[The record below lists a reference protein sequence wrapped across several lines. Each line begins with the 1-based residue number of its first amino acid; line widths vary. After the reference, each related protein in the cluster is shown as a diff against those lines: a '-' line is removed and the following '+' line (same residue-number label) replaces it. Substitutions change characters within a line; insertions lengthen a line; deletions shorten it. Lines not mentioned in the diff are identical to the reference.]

1 MIQAPMSK
9 KYLDRIHR
17 VEFLEKNAF
26 QILKIEEN
34 DSLMQLRCYIE
45 LIQVLL
51 ANLYDNLRMIAN
63 IGKYEDRYGNDQSS
77 EIDTTIP
84 EEKKYKDNREF

>member
-1 MIQAPMSK
+1 MSK

-45 LIQVLL
+45 LI
-51 ANLYDNLRMIAN
+51 
-63 IGKYEDRYGNDQSS
+63 
-77 EIDTTIP
+77 
-84 EEKKYKDNREF
+84 

>member
-1 MIQAPMSK
+1 
-9 KYLDRIHR
+9 
-17 VEFLEKNAF
+17 
-26 QILKIEEN
+26 
-34 DSLMQLRCYIE
+34 
-45 LIQVLL
+45 
-51 ANLYDNLRMIAN
+51 MIAN